1 MEAAADGIPET
12 GGEGDHEQPLVLGM
26 LQGMQVLSLAVADLQ
41 GVVYK
46 QWKGPPGWRYVTQA
60 VEYRKAYG
68 KRCVEVA
75 GKGVKLGAAKNWAM
89 FGLFKAYMEDDGN
102 RLEDKKRMSE
112 LVGKHYRNREGNLD
126 IALAAQ
132 AAKVTGHVEVNDAKH
147 AAYITYQARGPDA
160 KEILALFEKAW
171 AKEGEEQMD
180 PPLPKPVLR
189 DLRRAERA
197 GRDALMQA
205 KGKGRGKGGRG

>member
-1 MEAAADGIPET
+1 
-12 GGEGDHEQPLVLGM
+12 
-26 LQGMQVLSLAVADLQ
+26 
-41 GVVYK
+41 
-46 QWKGPPGWRYVTQA
+46 
-60 VEYRKAYG
+60 
-68 KRCVEVA
+68 
-75 GKGVKLGAAKNWAM
+75 
-89 FGLFKAYMEDDGN
+89 
-102 RLEDKKRMSE
+102 MSD
-112 LVGKHYRNREGNLD
+112 LVGAHFRNTEGRLD
-126 IALAAQ
+126 INLAAN

-160 KEILALFEKAW
+160 AEILALFEKAW
-171 AKEGEEQMD
+171 AREGEQQTD